1 MYREYNMQEIFNKV
15 DSHYDEFKQFWIDIC
30 NIESFST
37 DKAGVNDVAK
47 HVEKFSIEKGFQ
59 IKERTFE
66 KAGKCLS
73 IYSDEQ
79 SKLPGIA
86 LLAHMDTV
94 HEKGKFGNP
103 PVKVDNE
110 YIYGPG
116 VCDCKGGIAVAL
128 LTMQVLKEIGY
139 NKRPLKL
146 ILTGDEEVSNS
157 LSDKGSIDFICDEV
171 RGHAAAINCEGGE
184 EGKVTVGRK
193 GIIKLKVDVKG
204 KASHAG
210 SAYSEGVSAIK
221 EAAHKIIDIEKASNQ
236 EKITYNCGVIQG
248 GEVANT
254 IPHHCS
260 FILDIRYINQED
272 LEKAMDHI
280 ETIVAHS
287 YIPGTSATITELGR
301 RLPMELKEENVKLFE
316 QISKVSGKYNLEPV
330 EKLFKGGGSDSAYT
344 VLAGVPSVDSLGTI
358 GDGVHTINERSTLNS
373 LTSRAKLIVASI
385 LKLPDDFHI
394 KDSIS

>member
-1 MYREYNMQEIFNKV
+1 MYREYNMQEIFNKL
-15 DSHYDEFKQFWIDIC
+15 DSHYDEYKQFWIDIC

-37 DKAGVNDVAK
+37 DKSGVDEVAK
-47 HVEKFSIEKGFQ
+47 HVGKFSVEKGFQ
-59 IKERTFE
+59 VKERSFE
-66 KAGKCLS
+66 KAGMCSS
-73 IYSDEQ
+73 ILTEEH

-103 PVKVDNE
+103 PVKVDDE

-128 LTMQVLKEIGY
+128 LAMQVLKEIGY
-139 NKRPLKL
+139 NKRPLKF

-157 LSDKGSIDFICDEV
+157 LSAKGSVDFICGEV
-171 RGHAAAINCEGGE
+171 RGYAAAINCEGGE

-193 GIIKLKVDVKG
+193 GILKLKVDVKG

-210 SAYSEGVSAIK
+210 SAYFEGVSAIK
-221 EAAHKIIDIEKASNQ
+221 ESAHKIIEIEKASN
-236 EKITYNCGVIQG
+236 EERITYNCGVIQG

-254 IPHHCS
+254 VPHHCS
-260 FILDIRYINQED
+260 FILDIRYINQDD
-272 LEKAMDHI
+272 LEEAMRHI

-287 YIPGTSATITELGR
+287 YISGTIARITELSR

-316 QISKVSGKYNLEPV
+316 QISNISNKYGLEPV
-330 EKLFKGGGSDSAYT
+330 EKFFKGGGSDSAYT
-344 VLAGVPSVDSLGTI
+344 VLVGVPSVDSLGTI
-358 GDGVHTINERSTLNS
+358 GDGIHTINERSTLAS
-373 LTSRAKLIVASI
+373 LTSRAKLLVATI
-385 LKLPDDFHI
+385 LDLPDDFHSCVV
-394 KDSIS
+394 K